1 MIRKIVRAF
10 TVLAVLAGS
19 GYALSALT
27 AQPAAACAGN
37 GVC

>member
-1 MIRKIVRAF
+1 MIRRIALAL

-27 AQPAAACAGN
+27 AQPAAACGGTN
-37 GVC
+37 C